1 MGNWKWNELEQRE
14 QGKEEEEE
22 DSLQRRMKESLS
34 FFCLFF
40 LFCDLIWLS
49 SAFRPSRLFNENK
62 ERVYIKSQRKS
73 LKGEKKKRKKEEE
86 EEEKC
91 CTRGLYRCERWE
103 SAAAW
108 IVWVVEAS
116 KTFLASARPRA
127 KKELAS
133 IEDDER
139 RRSTSNAERRKIPKR
154 PAKPGPR
161 KKI

>member
-14 QGKEEEEE
+14 QGKEE

-34 FFCLFF
+34 FFCLFSF

-49 SAFRPSRLFNENK
+49 GAFRPSRLFNENK

-73 LKGEKKKRKKEEE
+73 LKGEKKKEKKKKKKR
-86 EEEKC
+86 EEKC